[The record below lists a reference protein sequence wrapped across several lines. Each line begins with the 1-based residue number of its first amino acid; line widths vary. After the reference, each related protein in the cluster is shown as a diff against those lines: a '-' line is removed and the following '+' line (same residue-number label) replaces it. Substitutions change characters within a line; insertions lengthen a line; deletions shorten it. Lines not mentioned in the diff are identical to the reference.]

1 MSKKTIRNLGS
12 ILITIISFLNF
23 EVNAGINKKD
33 FKSKTASELI
43 DVLNN
48 EQLLEKK
55 VMEKIDK
62 KLMCKLQLFIFKDEI
77 KDQKLGLEMQIKLL
91 EGTPY
96 GDQTI
101 KDGIRNAEQFTI
113 RKLKEIDKYCN

>member
-1 MSKKTIRNLGS
+1 
-12 ILITIISFLNF
+12 
-23 EVNAGINKKD
+23 
-33 FKSKTASELI
+33 
-43 DVLNN
+43 
-48 EQLLEKK
+48 
-55 VMEKIDK
+55 MEKIDK